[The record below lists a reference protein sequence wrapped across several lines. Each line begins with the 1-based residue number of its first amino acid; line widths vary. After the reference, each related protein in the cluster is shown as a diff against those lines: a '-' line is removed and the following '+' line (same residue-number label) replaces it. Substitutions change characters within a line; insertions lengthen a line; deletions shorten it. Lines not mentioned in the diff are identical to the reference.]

1 MNSAEQTPMNTIS
14 GHCLCRAVAFS
25 YEDAPNWTLHC
36 HCESCRRATSAP
48 MATWIS
54 VPRTTF
60 RFTAGKPAYF
70 ASSPGVRRGFCARCG
85 SPLTYENERVPD
97 EIHLLAGALDDPQ
110 RVRALSGTPQRIDL
124 FTFRLLVAAPGL
136 KYAMPRSA
144 MFSFHNF
151 SCHLLRLAATS
162 RISCAEAF

>member
-1 MNSAEQTPMNTIS
+1 MKTTS

-25 YEDAPNWTLHC
+25 YEGAPNWTLHC

-54 VPRTTF
+54 VPRNAF
-60 RFTAGKPAYF
+60 RFTAGTPTYF

-97 EIHLLAGALDDPQ
+97 EVHLLAGALSDPE
-110 RVRALSGTPQRIDL
+110 RARATAHVFVGEQLSCR
-124 FTFRLLVAAPGL
+124 
-136 KYAMPRSA
+136 K
-144 MFSFHNF
+144 
-151 SCHLLRLAATS
+151 
-162 RISCAEAF
+162 